1 MLWLDE
7 GSSVG
12 LCRYLSSHQFH
23 NQLLETLKTAR
34 NLDEFIRGNVK
45 FKINVNGLTES
56 NM

>member
-1 MLWLDE
+1 MLLLDE

-23 NQLLETLKTAR
+23 HQLLETLKTAR